1 MATAPTK
8 IRSRWRGLEAWGG
21 VLNKYF
27 AEILN
32 REEVPKTFSS
42 KLISMA
48 MAVGIS
54 DYWKNSRQSYSA
66 DSNQTVN
73 KTIPLFFKKKS
84 SYPKG

>member
-1 MATAPTK
+1 
-8 IRSRWRGLEAWGG
+8 L
-21 VLNKYF
+21 

-32 REEVPKTFSS
+32 REEVPKIINS

-54 DYWKNSRQSYSA
+54 LLENSRQSYSA

>member
-1 MATAPTK
+1 
-8 IRSRWRGLEAWGG
+8 L
-21 VLNKYF
+21 

-32 REEVPKTFSS
+32 REEVPKIINS

-54 DYWKNSRQSYSA
+54 LLENSRQSYSA

-73 KTIPLFFKKKS
+73 KTTPLFFKKKIIISKRVIKIISKYSRWLNHPMKS
-84 SYPKG
+84 SDKIII